1 LVGKVLQGEQMKVRK
16 RDQQF
21 RKVRGSKAWFGE
33 HVNVVEEMQFD
44 VTMGM

>member
-1 LVGKVLQGEQMKVRK
+1 MKVRK

-21 RKVRGSKAWFGE
+21 QKEGASKAWFGE